1 MGKSIIT
8 LVYIG
13 AVLVAAVLVAAVS
26 TTLWPVRWDVSPALV
41 MLLVASLVFLAARY
55 PFKLSPQ
62 ADASLFTVPL
72 LMGVLLLHPLEAAI
86 SGTAGYFLA
95 ELMQRRPMKAVVF
108 NAGVSMSGIVFWALR
123 PTASELSF
131 INPYTL
137 TAVAAAGVTLHFTNL
152 LLVAGIVTIRKGSAF
167 WKQWK
172 ETWAIDVVQEGGAL
186 ILGFVAALLA
196 GVALW
201 TVILLVAPLALAY
214 VAFRRSVD
222 ETRRNVELAERN
234 GSLASELKQRLME
247 LEETQTQLIMQSEKL
262 ASIGTMAASVVHE
275 VKNAMCVTGGRAELL
290 LRNSELYLR
299 SEKATEHVKTINE
312 MTYRVTDIVQELLAY
327 SRVDTSFKEVSVSK
341 AMNVAVDLIG
351 KKADGKG
358 VNIAEEY
365 GETPAIHGV
374 GNQLQQVFI
383 NLLINAIDATPS
395 GGTITLNCASQDG
408 QVVASVKDNGTG
420 ISENVLSR
428 MFDPFFTTKEEGE
441 GTGLGMFVCRKIVA
455 DHGGEF
461 LVNSEEGVGTEMIIK
476 LPALEVPEK
485 HQPNPSELER
495 AAADIDRVLAEKGRD
510 VVLAATPS

>member
-1 MGKSIIT
+1 
-8 LVYIG
+8 
-13 AVLVAAVLVAAVS
+13 
-26 TTLWPVRWDVSPALV
+26 
-41 MLLVASLVFLAARY
+41 
-55 PFKLSPQ
+55 
-62 ADASLFTVPL
+62 
-72 LMGVLLLHPLEAAI
+72 
-86 SGTAGYFLA
+86 
-95 ELMQRRPMKAVVF
+95 MKAVVF
-108 NAGVSMSGIVFWALR
+108 NAGVSMLIVSMSGIVFWAVR
-123 PTASELSF
+123 PAASELSF

-201 TVILLVAPLALAY
+201 TVILLVVPLAY

-222 ETRRNVELAERN
+222 ETRRNVEMAERN

-262 ASIGTMAASVVHE
+262 ASIGTTAASVVHE

-299 SEKATEHVKTINE
+299 SEKATEHVRSINE
-312 MTYRVTDIVQELLAY
+312 MTHRVTDIVQELLAY
-327 SRVDTSFKEVSVSK
+327 SRVDTLFKEVSVSK

-351 KKADGKG
+351 KKAVGKG
-358 VNIAEEY
+358 VSIVQEY
-365 GETPAIHGV
+365 GETLTIYGIK
-374 GNQLQQVFI
+374 NQLQQVFM
-383 NLLINAIDATPS
+383 NLMINAIDATPS

-510 VVLAATPS
+510 VVLAPTPS

>member
-1 MGKSIIT
+1 MT
-8 LVYIG
+8 
-13 AVLVAAVLVAAVS
+13 
-26 TTLWPVRWDVSPALV
+26 WCR
-41 MLLVASLVFLAARY
+41 R
-55 PFKLSPQ
+55 
-62 ADASLFTVPL
+62 
-72 LMGVLLLHPLEAAI
+72 EA
-86 SGTAGYFLA
+86 
-95 ELMQRRPMKAVVF
+95 P
-108 NAGVSMSGIVFWALR
+108 
-123 PTASELSF
+123 
-131 INPYTL
+131 
-137 TAVAAAGVTLHFTNL
+137 
-152 LLVAGIVTIRKGSAF
+152 
-167 WKQWK
+167 
-172 ETWAIDVVQEGGAL
+172 L

-201 TVILLVAPLALAY
+201 TVILLVVPLAYA
-214 VAFRRSVD
+214 AFRRSVD
-222 ETRRNVELAERN
+222 ETRRNVEMAERN

-262 ASIGTMAASVVHE
+262 ASIGTTAASVVHE

-299 SEKATEHVKTINE
+299 SEKATEHVRSINE
-312 MTYRVTDIVQELLAY
+312 MTHRVTDIVQELLAY
-327 SRVDTSFKEVSVSK
+327 SRVDTLFKEVSVSK

-351 KKADGKG
+351 KKAVGKG
-358 VNIAEEY
+358 VSIVQEY
-365 GETPAIHGV
+365 GETLTIYGIK
-374 GNQLQQVFI
+374 NQLQQVFM
-383 NLLINAIDATPS
+383 NLMINAIDATPS

-510 VVLAATPS
+510 VVLAPTPS